1 MMKNPLPQCP
11 VQRISVHSGVSQG
24 VLSVVSPECFSGQNQ
39 AAGSPFSDFFFFP
52 SKKGNREDL
61 ELGGCSSEYERR
73 VSFPF
78 SFVGGD
84 KHQHSAGQG

>member
-11 VQRISVHSGVSQG
+11 VQRISVLSVVSQG
-24 VLSVVSPECFSGQNQ
+24 VLRVVSPECFSGQNQ
-39 AAGSPFSDFFFFP
+39 AAGSPFSDFFFP
-52 SKKGNREDL
+52 SKKGKREDL